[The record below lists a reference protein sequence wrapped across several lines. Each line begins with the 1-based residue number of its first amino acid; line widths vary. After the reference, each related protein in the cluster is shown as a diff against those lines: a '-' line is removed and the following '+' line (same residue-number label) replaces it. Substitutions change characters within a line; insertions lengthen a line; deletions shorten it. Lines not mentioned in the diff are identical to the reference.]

1 VRVTKERNDPVILT
15 DLKVQG
21 MEMEENKS
29 YLKPT
34 PIIDCDH
41 RTIKE
46 KADELTKSQK
56 EVKEKARTLFYFVR
70 DEIKY
75 NPYMPRYLPEHFRAS
90 DTLVRKNGFCV
101 QKAVLLVA
109 LSRAVGIPARIGF
122 AVIKNHL
129 MPEKMAN
136 MLHGNVLPEHGY
148 AELFLNDR
156 WIRVTPVFDLEMCQK
171 NRIVPVEFD
180 GENDAKFHSQNQ
192 DGQLHIEYVMDRGP
206 YEDVPLDAIREWLIP
221 VLTPKAKALILG
233 SESL

>member
-1 VRVTKERNDPVILT
+1 
-15 DLKVQG
+15 LKAQG
-21 MEMEENKS
+21 AEVEEIKH

-41 RTIKE
+41 SAIKK
-46 KADELTKSQK
+46 KADELTKGQK
-56 EVKEKARTLFYFVR
+56 KIKEIARTLFYYVR

-90 DTLVRKNGFCV
+90 NTLVRKNGFCV

-109 LSRAVGIPARIGF
+109 LCRAVGIPARIGF

-156 WIRVTPVFDLEMCQK
+156 WIRVTPVFDFEMCQK

-180 GENDAKFHSQNQ
+180 GENDAKFHSHNQ

-221 VLTPKAKALILG
+221 VLKPEAKSLILG
-233 SESL
+233 NES

>member
-1 VRVTKERNDPVILT
+1 
-15 DLKVQG
+15 
-21 MEMEENKS
+21 MEEVKH

-34 PIIDCDH
+34 PIIDCDN
-41 RTIKE
+41 RTIKG

-56 EVKEKARTLFYFVR
+56 EVKEKARSLFYFVR

-90 DTLVRKNGFCV
+90 NTLARKDGFCV

-109 LSRAVGIPARIGF
+109 LNRVVGIPARIGF
-122 AVIKNHL
+122 AVIKNHIL
-129 MPEKMAN
+129 PEKIAN

-148 AELFLNDR
+148 AELYLNDR
-156 WIRVTPVFDLEMCQK
+156 WIKATPVFDLEMCQK

-180 GENDAKFHSQNQ
+180 GENDAKFHSHNQ
-192 DGQLHIEYVMDRGP
+192 DGKLHIEYVMDRGP

-221 VLTPKAKALILG
+221 VLKPEAKSLILG
-233 SESL
+233 NDS

>member
-1 VRVTKERNDPVILT
+1 
-15 DLKVQG
+15 
-21 MEMEENKS
+21 MEDIKH

-41 RTIKE
+41 STIKK
-46 KADELTKSQK
+46 KADELTKGQK
-56 EVKEKARTLFYFVR
+56 KIKEIARGLFYYVR

-90 DTLVRKNGFCV
+90 DTLLRKNGFCV

-109 LSRAVGIPARIGF
+109 LCRAVGIPARIGF

-148 AELFLNDR
+148 AELFLNNR

-180 GENDAKFHSQNQ
+180 GENDAKFHSHNQ
-192 DGQLHIEYVMDRGP
+192 DGQSHIEYVMDRGP

-221 VLTPKAKALILG
+221 VLKPEAKSIILG
-233 SESL
+233 NGS